1 MCVPHELANNPA
13 NKYRMLQRRI
23 MSSDGML
30 LNWYDLFKLLFNRV
44 QPFCHT
50 GLTLIW
56 CALTWTAVNN
66 GSQAVLTTKGQS
78 HRWPWWKM
86 VHLAAQRMAASK
98 TLIHL
103 YSSVCTCSGSH
114 GPGVFPCVHVERQEI
129 FRKLWNFIFQFD
141 WSAWHSANEQ
151 REKKQHWYST
161 RITIFHPFKLHQRP
175 LWRLQSWSELS
186 GTSWKSNYY
195 TTGRSPKIL

>member
-1 MCVPHELANNPA
+1 M
-13 NKYRMLQRRI
+13 
-23 MSSDGML
+23 
-30 LNWYDLFKLLFNRV
+30 LFNRV

-103 YSSVCTCSGSH
+103 YSAVCTCSGSH
-114 GPGVFPCVHVERQEI
+114 GPGVFPCVHIERQEI

-141 WSAWHSANEQ
+141 WSAWHSANKQ
-151 REKKQHWYST
+151 REKRNIDTAQQQFS
-161 RITIFHPFKLHQRP
+161 IP
-175 LWRLQSWSELS
+175 LNLIRDRSEGCNLGQSCR
-186 GTSWKSNYY
+186 TSWKPNYY
-195 TTGRSPKIL
+195 TTGISH